1 MLMGKLVSHRTYSV
15 FEYFTAVMISA
26 GLFVFLLT
34 SEDSIRGNGK
44 MTTVSGIVILV
55 SYLVFDAF
63 TSNWQDH
70 LFHAYRMSSLQMMA
84 GVNLFS
90 VLLTSVSLFEQGA
103 FQEAVTFILRYPEF
117 GLHTLY
123 LSSSSVV
130 GQLFIYYTI
139 SEFGPVTFTIIM
151 TVRMGLAILL
161 SCIFYNHPIVLSG
174 AVGICLV
181 LAAVFLRAYH
191 CWRKKSQNCPAAQNL
206 GTV

>member
-1 MLMGKLVSHRTYSV
+1 MLMGKLVSHRAYSV
-15 FEYFTAVMISA
+15 FEYCTAVMISV
-26 GLFVFLLT
+26 GLFLFLLT
-34 SEDSIRGNGK
+34 SEDSIRSNGR

-55 SYLVFDAF
+55 GYLVFDAF
-63 TSNWQDH
+63 TSNWQDR

-84 GVNLFS
+84 GVNFFS

-103 FQEAVTFILRYPEF
+103 FQEAVNFMLRYPEF
-117 GLHTLY
+117 GLHTLL

-161 SCIFYNHPIVLSG
+161 SCIVYNHPIALSG
-174 AVGICLV
+174 AAGICLV
-181 LAAVFLRAYH
+181 FAAVILRAYH
-191 CWRKKSQNCPAAQNL
+191 CWHKKSQN
-206 GTV
+206 